1 MAKEGRI
8 VAVVPFWNRIE
19 VSKIFWDNI
28 KHQKERGLN
37 IEVVAVV
44 SEVKNIMLAKKHT
57 QHVIECSNNNIGDK
71 WNKGIEYTRQFSYDY
86 LLIIGS
92 DDIFS
97 KDLIDLYLKR
107 NCDYIGLEDATAI
120 SLYSKQFRHFDGYK
134 TKRRGESVGNGS

>member
-71 WNKGIEYTRQFSYDY
+71 
-86 LLIIGS
+86 
-92 DDIFS
+92 
-97 KDLIDLYLKR
+97 
-107 NCDYIGLEDATAI
+107 
-120 SLYSKQFRHFDGYK
+120 
-134 TKRRGESVGNGS
+134 